1 MALCVCLSYLLH
13 KGPALPVGRTNDM
26 KRRSQNPCCSTLC
39 LSHAKSS
46 RGKKLV
52 HGLQLTTELVQR
64 SYQQATVKVESLV
77 KGDGEERRSKRW
89 GGGSYSIYVL
99 AIKVSLVA
107 HTSFLSLSCMVWRH
121 RLTSACTKSV
131 SVCCATSATFCCSGS
146 LWQPLPWYRYTVR
159 YDNSNVAH
167 SYNTTCITP
176 TCITQSKDGATERT
190 TAAIPGHVPPDKHII
205 ARLDDQA
212 HVGKETTADQVHI
225 LLYILG

>member
-1 MALCVCLSYLLH
+1 M
-13 KGPALPVGRTNDM
+13 GRTNDM

-77 KGDGEERRSKRW
+77 KGDGEERRSKGGGG

-99 AIKVSLVA
+99 AIKMSLVA

-167 SYNTTCITP
+167 SYNTTCVSLNP
-176 TCITQSKDGATERT
+176 SMVQQNELQ
-190 TAAIPGHVPPDKHII
+190 PPY
-205 ARLDDQA
+205 L
-212 HVGKETTADQVHI
+212 VMC
-225 LLYILG
+225 LLINIS